1 MKEIIAIIRMEKMNA
16 VKEALS
22 EAGLPSFTARK
33 VLGRG
38 RGKVEYFLRGGDQ
51 PSDESLDSMSPGP
64 KLIPK
69 RMLTIAVPDAM
80 VEKTVKTLISVNST
94 GRPGDGKIFV
104 LPMLDACRVRTGE
117 RGDLALD
124 EQSAVPAEA

>member
-1 MKEIIAIIRMEKMNA
+1 VKEIIAIIRMEKMNA

-38 RGKVEYFLRGGDQ
+38 RGKVEYFLRGNEEK
-51 PSDESLDSMSPGP
+51 SMEALDTMPPGP
-64 KLIPK
+64 MLIPK
-69 RMLTIAVPDAM
+69 RMLTIAVPDAL
-80 VEKTVKTLISVNST
+80 VAKTVKTLIDVNST
-94 GRPGDGKIFV
+94 GRAGDGKIFV
-104 LPMLDACRVRTGE
+104 LPLLDACRVRTGE

-124 EQSAVPAEA
+124 EQSALPAEA